1 MVRPYY
7 VDVIG
12 GRTVVRPYYVDV
24 FGGRTMM
31 RPYYVFGG
39 RTMVRPYYFFFLVL
53 RVALRLIFVFLS
65 HFFILY
71 RLKQSFSQFNT
82 LWVM

>member
-1 MVRPYY
+1 MF
-7 VDVIG
+7 G

-24 FGGRTMM
+24 FGGRTML
-31 RPYYVFGG
+31 RPYYVDVFGG
-39 RTMVRPYYFFFLVL
+39 RIMMRPYYFFFLVL
-53 RVALRLIFVFLS
+53 RVALGLIFVFLS

-82 LWVM
+82 LLVM